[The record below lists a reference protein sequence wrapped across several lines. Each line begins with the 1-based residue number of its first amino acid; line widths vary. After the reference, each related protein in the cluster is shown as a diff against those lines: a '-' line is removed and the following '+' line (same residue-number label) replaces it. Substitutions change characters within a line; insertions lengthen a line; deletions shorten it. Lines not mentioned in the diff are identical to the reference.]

1 MEMKKTENVKGHGF
15 LRKTKAFGLASG
27 VAVVASSY

>member
-27 VAVVASSY
+27 IAL